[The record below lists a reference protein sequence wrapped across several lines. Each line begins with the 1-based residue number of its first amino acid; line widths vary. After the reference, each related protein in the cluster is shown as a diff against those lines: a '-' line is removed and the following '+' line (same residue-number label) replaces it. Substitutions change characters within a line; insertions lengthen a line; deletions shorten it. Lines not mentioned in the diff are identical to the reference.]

1 MCSYFS
7 IKKLLPISD
16 IICLPYSS
24 VLNPEIRTR
33 LGINL
38 QNSIV
43 IFDEAHNII
52 EQELSIKSPEIN
64 YKDLEHFCTRIDEY
78 RSKYGSKMM
87 EANLNLIC
95 HIQDIL
101 RALMNV
107 MKEEYEK
114 ARGKLDE
121 EDQSNYVK
129 MTKI

>member
-1 MCSYFS
+1 
-7 IKKLLPISD
+7 
-16 IICLPYSS
+16 
-24 VLNPEIRTR
+24 
-33 LGINL
+33 
-38 QNSIV
+38 
-43 IFDEAHNII
+43 
-52 EQELSIKSPEIN
+52 
-64 YKDLEHFCTRIDEY
+64 
-78 RSKYGSKMM
+78 M